1 MSVSIVWFRRD
12 LRLTDNLAITA
23 ARNKGLPIICLYNLD
38 TERLIQPD
46 VDSIHIEWELDC
58 LRELQKEIELIGGVL
73 LFNHGSII
81 KKLNEI
87 NKMKKIEAIFGNE
100 ETGLQ
105 WSWDRDRLVTNWCNS
120 KNIKFKE
127 FPTNGVIRKLKSRDD
142 WKNQRDFRVHKAVIM
157 PITEIVSPE
166 GISSDSIPEINEFGI
181 SSRSLIDRP
190 KPGEKAALIQLNSFL
205 DERGRTYRKDISSP
219 ISAKY
224 ACSRLSPY
232 ISTGCISIRQILY
245 HVNKKLD
252 LVKQNPRSKENLGWT
267 GSLSSFKSRLAW
279 HCHFIQRLELEVTLD
294 NTAMN
299 PEIDVHM
306 KRTMVH
312 EKFSAW
318 ASGKTGWPFFDACM
332 RSLIATGWINFRMRA
347 MLQSVGSYTLWLPWQ
362 DTGLHLAKLF
372 LDYEPGIHWSQVQ
385 MQSGVTGIN
394 TIRAYSISKQSTDQ
408 DPNGDFI
415 RTWVKELQ
423 NVPTNFI
430 HEPWTMNLE
439 EQEKSGCIIGKD
451 YPNPIV
457 DEKSSR
463 KEGISRSYSAKSQ
476 LDSKNKS
483 RIVYEL
489 HGSRKRRNNLAK

>member
-12 LRLTDNLAITA
+12 LRLSDNLAITA

-46 VDSIHIEWELDC
+46 VDPIHIEWDLDC
-58 LRELQKEIELIGGVL
+58 VRELQKDIESIGGVL
-73 LFNHGSII
+73 LFNYGSII
-81 KKLNEI
+81 RKLNEI

-105 WSWDRDRLVTNWCNS
+105 WSWDRDKLVTNWCNS
-120 KNIKFKE
+120 RNINFKE
-127 FPTNGVIRKLKSRDD
+127 FHTNGVIRKLKSRDN
-142 WKNQRDFRVHKAVIM
+142 WKKQRDFRVHKAIIM
-157 PITEIVSPE
+157 PVTEIISPE
-166 GISSDSIPEINEFGI
+166 GIYSDYIPEINELGL
-181 SSRSLIDRP
+181 SPRPLVDRP
-190 KPGEKAALIQLNSFL
+190 KPGEKAASMELNSFL
-205 DERGRTYRKDISSP
+205 DKRGRTYRKDISSP
-219 ISAKY
+219 ISAKI

-232 ISTGCISIRQILY
+232 ISNGCISIRQILH

-252 LVKQNPRSKENLGWT
+252 IVKENPRSKENLGWT
-267 GSLSSFKSRLAW
+267 GSLNSFKSRLAW
-279 HCHFIQRLELEVTLD
+279 HCHFIQRLELEVTLE

-299 PEIDVHM
+299 PEIDMHM
-306 KRTMVH
+306 KRTMIL
-312 EKFSAW
+312 ERFSAW
-318 ASGKTGWPFFDACM
+318 SSGQTGWPFFDACM

-394 TIRAYSISKQSTDQ
+394 TIRAYSISKQSIDQ

-415 RTWVKELQ
+415 RRWVKELR
-423 NVPTNFI
+423 NVPTKFI

-439 EQEKSGCIIGKD
+439 EQQKFDCIIGKD

-483 RIVYEL
+483 RVVYEL
-489 HGSRKRRNNLAK
+489 HGSRKRRDSFAK